1 MKEWNVHEF
10 KGTFIIYIKNYQR
23 ILISQAFIQKLLKKN
38 GKEIE
43 YIEYIYKEKQNKNED
58 KEQKE
63 IQNKYLNNEEAN
75 FQNGKNKSQ
84 NKIDPMSNYY
94 SKPLKERI
102 ALRLNK

>member
-1 MKEWNVHEF
+1 MKEWSVHVF
-10 KGTFIIYIKNYQR
+10 KGAFITYIKNYQR

-38 GKEIE
+38 EKE
-43 YIEYIYKEKQNKNED
+43 IEYIYKEKQNKNED

-63 IQNKYLNNEEAN
+63 IQNNYLKKGEAN

-84 NKIDPMSNYY
+84 NQIESMSNYY